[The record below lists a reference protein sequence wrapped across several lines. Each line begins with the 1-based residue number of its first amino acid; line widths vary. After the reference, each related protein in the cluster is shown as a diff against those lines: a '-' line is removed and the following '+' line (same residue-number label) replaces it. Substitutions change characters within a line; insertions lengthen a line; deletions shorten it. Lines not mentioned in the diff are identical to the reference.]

1 MEKIAGETRQETP
14 MSRIAFASFIGTAIK
29 FYDFYI
35 YGLAA
40 ALVFPGLFFP
50 ELSPASGLLASFATY
65 GVAFLA
71 RPLGGAVF
79 GHFSDRVGRKVIL
92 IVSLLLMGISTFL
105 VGVLPGYATI
115 GILAPILLVVLRFL
129 QGIGLGGEWSG
140 AVLMT
145 AEHAPGGK
153 WAFYSGFPQVGP
165 ALGYLLSAGIFL
177 LLVSAL
183 SQEQFAAWGW
193 RAPFLFSLVLVG
205 VGLFIR
211 ARLAKTPVFRR
222 VMETRTEAR
231 IPVMEVIRAYPG
243 TLVLAS
249 LAGILVFS
257 FFYIVTV
264 FSISYGV
271 AQLGLPQST
280 MLYCV
285 MIAVVFMG
293 IGILFF
299 ATISD
304 RVGRRNLA
312 LFSTGFVGLWAFP
325 MFWLVDTGNPV
336 LIALAFSVG
345 LFAWSA
351 MYGPMGAFF
360 SELFGTRVRYSGSS
374 LSYAFSGVLGA
385 ALAPVIAVRLLAAT
399 GAS

>member
-1 MEKIAGETRQETP
+1 M
-14 MSRIAFASFIGTAIK
+14 
-29 FYDFYI
+29 
-35 YGLAA
+35 
-40 ALVFPGLFFP
+40 
-50 ELSPASGLLASFATY
+50 
-65 GVAFLA
+65 
-71 RPLGGAVF
+71 
-79 GHFSDRVGRKVIL
+79 
-92 IVSLLLMGISTFL
+92 
-105 VGVLPGYATI
+105 
-115 GILAPILLVVLRFL
+115 
-129 QGIGLGGEWSG
+129 
-140 AVLMT
+140 
-145 AEHAPGGK
+145 
-153 WAFYSGFPQVGP
+153 GP

-177 LLVSAL
+177 LLVSTL
-183 SQEQFAAWGW
+183 SQEQFATWGW
-193 RAPFLFSLVLVG
+193 RAPFLFSIVLVG

-211 ARLAKTPVFRR
+211 AKLAETPVFRR

-231 IPVMEVIRAYPG
+231 VPVLDVIRTYPG

-249 LAGILVFS
+249 LAGMLVFS
-257 FFYIVTV
+257 FFYIVTI

-271 AQLGLPQST
+271 AKLGLPQST
-280 MLYCV
+280 ILYCV

-345 LFAWSA
+345 MFAWSA

-399 GAS
+399 GASWSVSLYLLAVALVSFVSVLLLSETYHTDLSETRPEERQLIAERQEPTAG